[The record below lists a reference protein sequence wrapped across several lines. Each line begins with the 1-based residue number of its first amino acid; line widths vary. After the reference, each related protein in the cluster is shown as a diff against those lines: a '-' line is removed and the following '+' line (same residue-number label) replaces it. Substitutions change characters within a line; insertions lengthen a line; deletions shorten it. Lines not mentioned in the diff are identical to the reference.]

1 MKSYLILILISIRV
15 IGVNAQRVIAVQNPS
30 FEKDQLWHSCIF
42 AAKHSSEKQSEDNR
56 NNGTHNIVSQSDGTF
71 EGISQKLTNLVIQ
84 KDNCYQFTFYARRDS
99 DYIHNPLDTTVD
111 NAVSNPLYL
120 YIYGAEGNCGF
131 GELIADPLII
141 TSHQWTKYV
150 VTLQSRADWTH
161 LNLYAMRADNKTYN
175 GYVLFHQQGPILPI
189 YCFKNTNPG
198 TYERNDLFKVH
209 PYNVLTFGGILML
222 YEVGPRSIHIFDAK
236 GEIEQSFVTR
246 KDESRNYT
254 LDSVLNQY
262 RGIDYLFLIMKN
274 KRYRHKRLN
283 LISYLKTKYA
293 EVLQHSK
300 VIRYSSL
307 PANLYRKD
315 DHTGDLLVVENIN
328 DNIK

>member
-1 MKSYLILILISIRV
+1 MKYYLILALICFWSIEV
-15 IGVNAQRVIAVQNPS
+15 TAQRVIAVQNPS

-42 AAKHSSEKQSEDNR
+42 AAKHFSENQSEDNR
-56 NNGTHNIVSQSDGTF
+56 NNSAHNMVSQSDGTF
-71 EGISQKLTNLVIQ
+71 EGISQRLNLVIQ

-111 NAVSNPLYL
+111 HAASNPLYL

-131 GELIADPLII
+131 GELIAAPLII

-150 VTLQSRADWTH
+150 VTLQSQSDWTH
-161 LNLYAMRADNKTYN
+161 LNLYAMRADNKSYN
-175 GYVLFHQQGPILPI
+175 GYVLFHQQGPILPT
-189 YCFKNTNPG
+189 YCFKNIEKGTN
-198 TYERNDLFKVH
+198 ERNDLFKVH

-222 YEVGPRSIHIFDAK
+222 YEVGPRSINIFDAK
-236 GEIEQSFVTR
+236 GEIEQSFITR

-262 RGIDYLFLIMKN
+262 RGINYLFLILKN
-274 KRYRHKRLN
+274 KKYRHKRLN
-283 LISYLKTKYA
+283 LISYLKTKYT

-300 VIRYSSL
+300 IIRYSAL
-307 PANLYRKD
+307 PANLYRKED
-315 DHTGDLLVVENIN
+315 NTGDLLVVENIN

>member
-161 LNLYAMRADNKTYN
+161 LNLYAMRADNKSYN